1 MLEIKREGIILESS
15 NSDFDFDGVLN
26 PAIFQMEEDLY
37 MIYRALG
44 KDKKSSLGFCEIN
57 GPNVVFNNH
66 KEPILYPEFENEI
79 KGIEDPRIVLIAD
92 TFFLS
97 YTAYDGVN
105 ALGALATSKNLKKFK
120 KIGLITPQ
128 IHYAS
133 FLKETSISG
142 PLNEK
147 YSRYNKRES
156 IKVKHQKQVYVWV
169 KNIVFFPKKIDNK
182 IHFLIRIKPDI
193 QLVSIDKIEDLT
205 PEFWKNYFNTFQSHI
220 LLEPLYGHEVS
231 YIGGGCPP
239 IETGSGWLL
248 IYHGVCDSPEGY
260 VYSICASLLD
270 LAFPFKEKFRLPYP
284 VLTPSVDYELK
295 GEINNVCFPTGSA
308 QFEGKLFIYY
318 GAADKRIAC
327 ISMNLNLLIEELL
340 KNPKV

>member
-15 NSDFDFDGVLN
+15 GSDFDLEGVLN
-26 PAIFQMEEDLY
+26 PAIIQKGNKVY
-37 MIYRALG
+37 MIYRALARNR
-44 KDKKSSLGFCEIN
+44 KSSLGFCELN
-57 GPNVVFNNH
+57 GPLNIISVST
-66 KEPILYPEFENEI
+66 EPILYPEYENEI
-79 KGIEDPRIVLIAD
+79 AGIEDPRIVYLED
-92 TFFLS
+92 RYYLS

-105 ALGALATSKNLKKFK
+105 ALGALALSNNLKSFK
-120 KIGLITPQ
+120 KFGLITPQ
-128 IHYAS
+128 IHYQT
-133 FLKETSISG
+133 FLKEVSISG

-147 YSRYNKRES
+147 YNRYNKRES
-156 IKVKHQKQVYVWV
+156 IRVKNQKQVYLWM
-169 KNIVFFPKKIDNK
+169 KNIVFFPKRIDNK

-205 PEFWKNYFNTFQSHI
+205 PEFWKNYFNTFHSHI
-220 LLEPLYGHEVS
+220 ILEPLYGHEVS

-239 IETGSGWLL
+239 IETGSGWLI

-270 LAFPFKEKFRLPYP
+270 LTFPFKEKYRLPFP
-284 VLTPSVDYELK
+284 ILTPSVEYELK

-308 QFEGKLFIYY
+308 QFDGKLYIYY